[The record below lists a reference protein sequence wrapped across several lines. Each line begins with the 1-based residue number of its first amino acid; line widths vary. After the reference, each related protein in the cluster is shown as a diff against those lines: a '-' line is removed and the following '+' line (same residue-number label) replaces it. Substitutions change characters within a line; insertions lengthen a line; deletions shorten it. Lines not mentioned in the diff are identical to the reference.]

1 MATNWLSIDPNH
13 PTDPTHILLP
23 DGSRFHGRGANIHDT
38 RSCDACT
45 TVSPPNVGEVLRR
58 IDELVDAWGANF
70 LRLVLES
77 YAADGGFRKHWM
89 GVLDDPGYL
98 AELRAIVSHIGS
110 KPDVRVLL
118 SLWADPTF
126 TPSQDLNRPPDPSK
140 PEGGWPTS
148 IPKAPG
154 LHSTKDV
161 WTRLA
166 STFAIEPHVLFGVC
180 NEPERNYDGT
190 RDAEVWT
197 AMNSVVDAIRAA
209 EAAAGAPQQHVVA
222 VQGTRNWARVLDYY
236 VANPITAGGGT
247 NIVYETHVYNPQS
260 DFSALFEGPALSL
273 PVIIGEFGPQLDP
286 TLGPVMT
293 LADCDALM
301 ASARVLE
308 IPHLGWTF
316 HHNCGPNMLI
326 DNSGVPP
333 GCGDGMP
340 LAPTE
345 WGMRMKAGLTIPW

>member
-273 PVIIGEFGPQLDP
+273 PVIIGEFGPQLEP

-308 IPHLGWTF
+308 ILHLGWTF